1 MNPLTIQDA
10 DCQIIENRTF
20 DTHYE
25 PQDPQTE
32 NE

>member
-10 DCQIIENRTF
+10 DCQIIKNCTF
-20 DTHYE
+20 DTLYE